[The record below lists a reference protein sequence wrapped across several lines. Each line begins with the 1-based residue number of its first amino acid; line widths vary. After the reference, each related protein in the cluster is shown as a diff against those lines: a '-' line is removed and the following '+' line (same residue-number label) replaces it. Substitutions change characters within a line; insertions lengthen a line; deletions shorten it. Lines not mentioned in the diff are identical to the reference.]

1 MKRITSLLLSIV
13 MAMGLIF
20 PCQSVIAAEIERKS
34 VSLFSNRVEEMNAEY
49 ESDSDSLETNANK
62 NNPNAVEDR
71 LIVKTRNNM
80 SDDTAL
86 ESVSG
91 LEYTILQYE
100 NKQDMEQAYDELREK
115 GYSVE
120 KDRVLSVKDNT
131 LKNLRTTAD
140 NSSSDSDKVS
150 DRWSYESV
158 MSDYAKAQI
167 EKSDAY
173 NNEIV
178 IGVLDSG
185 VDYNHELFSG
195 RISDTSF
202 NMSTSGNENDCMD
215 DNGHGTAVAG
225 VIAQTTPDNV
235 KIKPYKIIDADGYV
249 TLSEFTAA
257 MEVIL
262 ASKDLPDIMN
272 ISLGG
277 YLFEKN
283 MSLETELV
291 SRLVEKGVTVC
302 VASGNDDLPV
312 EYCTPADC
320 ESAITVGAYDYT
332 NHICSFSNYGK
343 EIDVAAPGYNVYSVD
358 LSSGKYY
365 ADYSGTSFACPIASA
380 ACSYILMQNPK
391 LSPKEVQAQIKVSA
405 VYMGEDEEN
414 YYGRGMLNF
423 PNLLVDKEYAAP
435 TPSTIGGF
443 YTDTQT
449 VTFDNIPADT
459 QLIYTLDKSI
469 PSNSNGTIYT
479 SPITIDNEMQLN
491 YALIQSDKYVS
502 DIKSQYYTVQYI
514 ADENDFEITEDGVIT
529 AYNGNKNNFIVPDT
543 IKGITPTVLTATK
556 TDNINNFAKE
566 NMTSVVLPDTIT
578 QLKSFT
584 FQELQDLKYV
594 AARGLITIG
603 DSFDNCFSFRF
614 LDAPNLSTVGSFA
627 FENCSMM
634 NKVNFED
641 SAQTFGSNSFENTG
655 LLSANFTNLKPKMKT
670 GEMSTFQGSSILKCN
685 LPQMTIFNHNYFY
698 QCHFLQE
705 VKIPNIKQLNQYI
718 FRECEFLTKVDLPN
732 LETICKGTFAYCY
745 LDTLYAPKLNKII
758 SGTYSSLGIAAGSFI
773 RIIDLP
779 ALTSAD
785 RLLCSM
791 YVEEIY
797 LENLETMSA
806 NAFTNLPMLK
816 VVYLPKVQ
824 TYYRTRVNKYENLA
838 VLGPTE
844 IFWIPK
850 AEWNDSVLN
859 IPEETRLVFAPTTSR
874 IHFDSYDTTFVISEK
889 ATDVAIGPTRQS
901 YLDNVYPRIIAPKG
915 SAAWSQWKYSDEDPI
930 EYIDSDSIIEAKGA
944 QIRTKDNGLRFGFV
958 LDESVLGVDLSQYE
972 NLYKRINK
980 EYGFAYSFDQ
990 SIDEQNENVNT
1001 QIRVDND
1008 NTITSKA
1015 AKCTVDGLVSTYNA
1029 VFTGIPTNHF
1039 DDKISARA
1047 YVNIDGMYF
1056 YSSVKTRSFNDVA
1069 GKIIADDEIDT
1080 NTKDE
1085 VKSLLN
1091 KEA

>member
-34 VSLFSNRVEEMNAEY
+34 ISLFSNRVEEMNAEY
-49 ESDSDSLETNANK
+49 ELDSDSLEANANK

-71 LIVKTRNNM
+71 LIVKTRNNV

-120 KDRVLSVKDNT
+120 KDRVLSVKYNT

-140 NSSSDSDKVS
+140 DSSSDSDKVS

-202 NMSTSGNENDCMD
+202 NMSASGNENDSMD

-343 EIDVAAPGYNVYSVD
+343 KIDVAAPGYNVYSVD
-358 LSSGKYY
+358 LSSGEYY

-391 LSPKEVQAQIKVSA
+391 LSPKEVQEQIKASA
-405 VYMGEDEEN
+405 VYMGEDEEK
-414 YYGRGMLNF
+414 YYGSGMLNF
-423 PNLLVDKEYAAP
+423 PNLLVDKEYTVP
-435 TPSTIGGF
+435 TPSTVGGF

-469 PSNSNGTIYT
+469 PSTSNGTIYT

-514 ADENDFEITEDGVIT
+514 ADENDFEITENGVIT
-529 AYNGNKNNFIVPDT
+529 AYNGDKNNIIVPDT

-556 TDNINNFAKE
+556 TDNVNDFAKE
-566 NMTSVVLPDTIT
+566 NMTCVVLPDTIT

-594 AARGLITIG
+594 TARGLITIG

-641 SAQTFGSNSFENTG
+641 SAQTFGSDSFKNTG
-655 LLSANFTNLKPKMKT
+655 LLSANFPNLKPKTKT

-705 VKIPNIKQLNQYI
+705 VKIPNVKQLLQYI
-718 FRECEFLTKVDLPN
+718 FRECEFLTEVNLPN

-773 RIIDLP
+773 RIVDLP
-779 ALTSAD
+779 ALTSTD

-806 NAFTNLPMLK
+806 NTFTNLPMLK

-824 TYYRTRVNKYENLA
+824 TFYRARVNKYENLA

-844 IFWIPK
+844 IFWISK

-874 IHFDSYDTTFVISEK
+874 IHLDGYDTTFVISEK
-889 ATDVAIGPTRQS
+889 ATDVAIGFPQKS
-901 YLDNVYPRIIAPKG
+901 YQDNIYPRIIAPKG

-1001 QIRVDND
+1001 QIRADND
-1008 NTITSKA
+1008 DTITSKA
-1015 AKCTVDGLVSTYNA
+1015 AKRTVDGLVSTYNA

-1056 YSSVKTRSFNDVA
+1056 YSPVKTRSFNDVA

-1085 VKSLLN
+1085 VKNLLN

>member
-49 ESDSDSLETNANK
+49 ESDSDSLEANANK

-140 NSSSDSDKVS
+140 DSSSDSDKVS

-1015 AKCTVDGLVSTYNA
+1015 AKRTVDGLVSTYNA
-1029 VFTGIPTNHF
+1029 VFTSIPTNHF

-1085 VKSLLN
+1085 VKNLLN